1 MNSFTYKN
9 VGNTVAAG
17 SLTGFLT
24 MAMAASHAFA
34 VLVVEFDAA
43 SGVSD
48 TGGLVD
54 SWDATG
60 SGTVVPQ
67 ATPDGGSAARRPT
80 LGSSVFA
87 SGQPGIQFDAN
98 PTLADRDVMTFS
110 DAGLP
115 AGSADFTIVTV
126 FRLINLET
134 PPNTRPTWF
143 SYGSSVGNFHL
154 AALAVDRPVG
164 GNDLL
169 LRENGTDIQSD
180 LALNTG
186 ENYAA
191 IVTRSGVDITFD
203 VLSESGTVSATGTDG
218 VSGGPIVINL
228 SGGVFG
234 NMVTPA
240 HGDFQEA
247 GLDGYIGLV
256 QVYDT
261 ALDSSERTVLLGRLD
276 SYVTPLSAF
285 PFSFS
290 PAPGAFTLSFLTLAD
305 KLYMVETVEDL
316 ISGTWVAKPYTLTG
330 TGGTLWIT
338 EPAAGSDLLNYRVV
352 LTQ

>member
-1 MNSFTYKN
+1 MNRFTCRN
-9 VGNTVAAG
+9 NGNSAAVGALA
-17 SLTGFLT
+17 GFLC

-60 SGTVVPQ
+60 SGTLAPQ
-67 ATPDGGSAARRPT
+67 ATPDGGSATRRPV
-80 LGSSVFA
+80 LAESIFA
-87 SGQPGIQFDAN
+87 SGQPGIRFDAN
-98 PTLADRDVMTFS
+98 PTLSERDVMTFS

-115 AGSADFTIVTV
+115 EGSADFTIVTV
-126 FRLINLET
+126 FRFINLEML
-134 PPNTRPTWF
+134 PNTRPTWF
-143 SYGSSVGNFHL
+143 SYGSQSGNFRL

-169 LRENGTDIQSD
+169 LRENGTDIHSS

-228 SGGVFG
+228 SRGVFG
-234 NMVTPA
+234 NMVTPS

-261 ALDSSERTVLLGRLD
+261 ALDSSERAALLGQLNP
-276 SYVTPLSAF
+276 YVTPTVAF

-290 PAPGAFTLSFLTLAD
+290 PAPGASTLSFITLAD
-305 KLYMVETVEDL
+305 KLYRVETAEDL
-316 ISGTWVAKPYTLTG
+316 ISDSWVAKPYTLTG

-338 EPAAGSDLLNYRVV
+338 EPATGTELLNYRIHLVE
-352 LTQ
+352 